1 MKLDLATVGG
11 FGVGLVLILGAILL
25 GGQPIIFISISSLM
39 IVAGG
44 TLAGATISFSL
55 DHIKDLVQVIKIVFY
70 EQSMNPQEVISTLV
84 SFAEKARREGLLAL
98 EDEAN
103 DLDDPFLKK
112 GIQLVVDGTD
122 SDLVRS
128 ILETELA
135 FLEERHG
142 TSRRIFETMAELSPA
157 FGMMG
162 TLIGLIQML
171 SKLDSPDNIGGGLA
185 TALITT
191 FYGTFMANLIF
202 LPITKKLEMRSEEE
216 ILVKEVMIEGILSI
230 QAGENPRI
238 VEEKLKA
245 FLSGSIRES
254 LEEEGSMEGEMAVE
268 NNAAS

>member
-1 MKLDLATVGG
+1 MMNLDLATIIG
-11 FGVGLVLILGAILL
+11 FVAGVLLIAGAIILG
-25 GGQPIIFISISSLM
+25 GDPIIFISITSFL
-39 IVAGG
+39 IVVGG
-44 TLAGATISFSL
+44 TVAAATVSYSF
-55 DHIKDLVQVIKIVFY
+55 DQIKDLIKILKVAFY
-70 EQSMNPQEVISTLV
+70 EQRMNPKEVIAILV

-103 DLDDPFLKK
+103 DLEDPFLKK

-122 SDLVRS
+122 SELVRS

-135 FLEERHG
+135 FLSDRHHS
-142 TSRRIFETMAELSPA
+142 SRGIFETMGELSPA

-171 SKLDSPDNIGGGLA
+171 STLDNPENVGGGLA

-191 FYGTFMANLIF
+191 FYGTFMANMIF
-202 LPITKKLEMRSEEE
+202 VPLSKKLAMKSDQE

-245 FLSGSIRES
+245 FLSGTLRES
-254 LEEEGSMEGEMAVE
+254 LEESSEEEMAVE
-268 NNAAS
+268 NNATT